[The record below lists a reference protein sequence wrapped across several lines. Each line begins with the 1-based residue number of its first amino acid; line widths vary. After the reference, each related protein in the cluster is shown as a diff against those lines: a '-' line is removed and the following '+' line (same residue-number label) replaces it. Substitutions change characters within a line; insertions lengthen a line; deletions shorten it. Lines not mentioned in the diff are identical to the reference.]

1 MVAVINLLSGRVA
14 GATLTEL
21 AEELGESSSTM
32 VHVLAALT
40 TAGFL
45 VREQSDRRYHL
56 GPALVEPGRVAAD
69 RYPGLAIAR
78 RHMDRLSLAFGSPC
92 YAFVRDRR
100 WARLVHYTWDPRHP
114 VPPMRIG
121 ELIPMVPPLGAVFVA
136 WAPTELVDEWLG
148 ADPLLSDERA
158 TWLRATLARM
168 RRLGFS
174 LEIRSDEGMGDQMLG
189 RLQEPPSPARDHEL
203 RRMLSDPEHLVTK
216 INPRA
221 TYWVTGIGAP
231 VFGPS
236 GVVELSIT
244 LSPVG
249 RSLSGRE
256 VTAIG
261 DQVRLAAEAVTEVLG
276 GHEPAIGS
284 MQSR

>member
-1 MVAVINLLSGRVA
+1 MAIINLLSGRA
-14 GATLTEL
+14 GGATLSEMADEL
-21 AEELGESSSTM
+21 DESPSTM
-32 VHVLAALT
+32 VHVLATLT
-40 TAGFL
+40 TAGYL
-45 VREQSDRRYHL
+45 VRELPGRRYYL

-69 RYPGLAIAR
+69 RYPGLSIAR
-78 RHMDRLSLAFGSPC
+78 RHMDRLSRTFGLPC

-136 WAPTELVDEWLG
+136 WASTEVIDEWLG
-148 ADPLLSDERA
+148 ADPSLPDERA
-158 TWLRATLARM
+158 VQMRATLVNM

-174 LEIRSDEGMGDQMLG
+174 LEIRSDEDMGDRVLN
-189 RLQEPPSPARDHEL
+189 RLQEPPSPVRDREL
-203 RRMLSDPEHLVTK
+203 RRMLSDQEPLV
-216 INPRA
+216 IEIDPHA

-236 GVVELSIT
+236 GVVDLSIT

-249 RSLSGRE
+249 RSWSGRE
-256 VTAIG
+256 VMAIG
-261 DQVRLAAEAVTEVLG
+261 NQVRLAAESVTEELG
-276 GHEPAIGS
+276 GNGPS
-284 MQSR
+284 TRPKRSS